1 MPLTE
6 NDQPERGYDL
16 RLLKWVWGFIRPYQR
31 LFFFS
36 ILLMPVNSIFSLLQ
50 PYVIKLTIDIFLAA
64 HTTAAPH
71 WLTPLIAA
79 SHGHGIIVMGLLYVI
94 LLAGEFASFYGNFF
108 LTMVVAQYS
117 LSDLRVALFK
127 HVERLPMAFFD
138 RTPVGRL
145 VSRMTTDIDAINEMF
160 GAGSLTLFVDLLT
173 LAGIIVILFT
183 LNIHLALWSLC
194 AIPPLA
200 IVINFFRIRSR
211 KTYRLIR
218 ERLAIL
224 NAYLSESLAG
234 MNVIQ
239 LFTRERESA
248 REFEQLNSAN
258 RDVQMLANV
267 YDAAQFSAVE
277 TISSFTVAMIL
288 WIGGGETIHR
298 MVTLGTLV
306 AFMQYAQMFF
316 TPLRDVSSKFT
327 TLQSALAA
335 MERLEE
341 LMRTPATITSPATAR
356 RIARTNR
363 AGRIVFDHVKF
374 AYRPG
379 EPVLHDLSFT
389 VEPGQN
395 VAIVGATGSGKSTI
409 IKLLNRFYDVTEG
422 CILVD
427 DVDVRERDLHELRRT
442 IGTVQQDVFLFAG
455 DIFENI
461 RLSRTEL
468 GEREIREALARAQA
482 LKFVERLPNGIHEDI
497 HERGANLSA
506 GQRQLLSFARA
517 LAYDPR
523 VLVMDEA
530 TSSIDSETE
539 RLIQLALD
547 QLLSGRTALVIAHR
561 LSTIEHA
568 DRILVLSSG
577 VLRESGTH
585 TELLARPGLY
595 RRLFELQY
603 AAASDSA
610 PLDELDVASS
620 R

>member
-1 MPLTE
+1 MPVTQE
-6 NDQPERGYDL
+6 NQPGRGYDV

-36 ILLMPVNSIFSLLQ
+36 VLLMPVNSVFSLLQ
-50 PYVIKLTIDIFLAA
+50 PYVIKLTIDIFLAS
-64 HTTAAPH
+64 HKTAAPH
-71 WLTPLIAA
+71 WLMPLLAA
-79 SHGHGIIVMGLLYVI
+79 SRGHGIIVMGLLYI
-94 LLAGEFASFYGNFF
+94 TLLAGEFASFYGNFF

-145 VSRMTTDIDAINEMF
+145 VSRMTTDVDAINEMF
-160 GAGSLTLFVDLLT
+160 SAGSLTLFVDLLT

-183 LNIHLALWSLC
+183 LNVHLALWSLC

-211 KTYRLIR
+211 KTYRQIR

-248 REFEQLNSAN
+248 REFDQLNRAN
-258 RDVQMLANV
+258 RDAQMMANV

-277 TISSFTVAMIL
+277 AISSFTLAIIL
-288 WIGGGETIHR
+288 WIGGGEAIHR

-335 MERLEE
+335 IERLEE
-341 LMRTPATITSPATAR
+341 LMRAPATITSPVEPRQVSRA
-356 RIARTNR
+356 NR
-363 AGRIVFDHVKF
+363 AGRIIFEHVKF

-409 IKLLNRFYDVTEG
+409 IKLLNRFYDVTDG
-422 CILVD
+422 RILVD
-427 DVDVRERDLHELRRT
+427 GIDVREWDLHELRRT

-482 LKFVERLPNGIHEDI
+482 LKFVERLPHGIHEDI

-530 TSSIDSETE
+530 TSSVDSETE

-547 QLLSGRTALVIAHR
+547 QLLTGRTALVIAHR
-561 LSTIEHA
+561 LSTIENA
-568 DRILVLSSG
+568 DRI
-577 VLRESGTH
+577 
-585 TELLARPGLY
+585 
-595 RRLFELQY
+595 
-603 AAASDSA
+603 
-610 PLDELDVASS
+610 
-620 R
+620 